1 VKIASVLSEHLKG
14 HKNMDVLLRSLG
26 SKDEKVSLFY
36 RTFTNNLKILPNPKG
51 ISRSIIAGTSA

>member
-1 VKIASVLSEHLKG
+1 MKTWA
-14 HKNMDVLLRSLG
+14 VLLTSLG